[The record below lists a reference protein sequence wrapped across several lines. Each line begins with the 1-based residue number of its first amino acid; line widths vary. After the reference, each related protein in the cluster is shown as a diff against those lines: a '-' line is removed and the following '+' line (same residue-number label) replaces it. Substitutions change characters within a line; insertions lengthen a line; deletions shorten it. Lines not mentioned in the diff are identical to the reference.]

1 MTQYI
6 NNVFWGLTVQNL
18 FFSFYRKEDVNKM
31 ASKTQNASF
40 DVKKTLEAVEEQFQ
54 TLQILNED
62 GEVVNEAAMPELTD
76 EQLQELMRRMVYT
89 RILDQRSISLN
100 RQGRLGFYA
109 PTAGQ
114 EASQLAS
121 QFALEKEDFI
131 LPGYRD
137 VPQLIWHGLPLY
149 QAFLFSRGHFQGNQI
164 PEGVNV
170 LSPQIIIGAQ
180 YVQAAGVALG
190 MKKNGTKAV
199 AVTYT
204 GDGGTSQGDF
214 YEGINFAGAFKAPAI
229 FIVQNNRFA
238 ISTPVTKQSA
248 TKTLAQ
254 KAIAAGIPGI
264 QVDGMD
270 PLAVY
275 AATSEARER
284 ALNGEG
290 PTLIETLTYRYGP
303 HTMSGDD
310 PTRYRTADLDNEWEK
325 KDPLVRFRKFLEKKG
340 LWNEEK
346 ENAVIEQAKEEIK
359 EAIKKADAAPKQKV
373 TDLISIMFEEM
384 PYNLKEQ
391 FEIYQEKESK

>member
-1 MTQYI
+1 
-6 NNVFWGLTVQNL
+6 
-18 FFSFYRKEDVNKM
+18 M
-31 ASKTQNASF
+31 ASKT
-40 DVKKTLEAVEEQFQ
+40 KKAQIDAKKQLEKVEEQFQ
-54 TLQILNED
+54 MLQILNEE
-62 GEVVNEAAMPELTD
+62 GKVVNESAMPDLSD
-76 EQLQELMRRMVYT
+76 EQLQELMHRMVYT

-137 VPQLIWHGLPLY
+137 VPQIIWHGLPLS
-149 QAFLFSRGHFQGNQI
+149 QAFLWSRGHYEGGNI

-170 LSPQIIIGAQ
+170 IAPQIIIGAQ
-180 YVQAAGVALG
+180 YIQTAGVALG
-190 MKKNGTKAV
+190 MKKRGEKAV

-204 GDGGTSQGDF
+204 GDGGASQGDF

-238 ISTPVTKQSA
+238 ISTPVEKQSA
-248 TKTLAQ
+248 AKTIAQ
-254 KAIAAGIPGI
+254 KAVAAGIPGV

-275 AATSEARER
+275 AAVNEARER

-303 HTMSGDD
+303 HTMAGDD
-310 PTRYRTADLDNEWEK
+310 PTRYRTSDQDNEWEK
-325 KDPLVRFRKFLEKKG
+325 KDPLVRFRKFLEDKK
-340 LWNEEK
+340 LWNEDR
-346 ENAVIEQAKEEIK
+346 ENEVIEKAKEDIKVAIK
-359 EAIKKADAAPKQKV
+359 EADDTPKQKV
-373 TDLISIMFEEM
+373 TDLMSIMYEEM

-391 FEIYQEKESK
+391 YEIYKEKESK